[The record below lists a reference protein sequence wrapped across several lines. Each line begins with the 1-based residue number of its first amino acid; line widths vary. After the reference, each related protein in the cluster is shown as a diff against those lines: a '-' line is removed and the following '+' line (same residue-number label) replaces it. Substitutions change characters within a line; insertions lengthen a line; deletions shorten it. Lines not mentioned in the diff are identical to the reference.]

1 MNFYKFANEVV
12 DYATL
17 KKKPVVFLDFSFHEK
32 QITIKTNNI
41 KKPHENDYWY
51 QRNNEEDY
59 KNEKYV
65 VSGIKNTWFDSW
77 DYIETRSFYGP
88 DKKTIEYTL
97 PGLSDDT
104 QQILDE
110 IKEYLKKNDLPVKT
124 KYKAAY
130 NGEMTETYFAE
141 EHYCQK
147 PFTSFVLYEILRV
160 IEKKLGK
167 EICFTYPRGF
177 NENGGCE
184 NQVWSGDTLYHHNYG
199 IEIKVRVFF
208 SDFSDP
214 KIIYDMFLEEL
225 KTLEVTKAAF
235 DKNVEIK
242 EFTTGKIKP
251 WASKKSIEP
260 SDEEKLKIAESVLN
274 DILKNTSDEVIS
286 FLKEKDLLEEFKKSF
301 INKYSKQS
309 FAAISVSAD
318 IMFGDADGTHQD
330 GFIITFDEFDYI
342 KEWWDEYIKVHP
354 IEESKDD
361 NIFSVGSDESGL
373 GAWTIEAI
381 NKLFEDKTVKVFD
394 FDNGNSI
401 VKMNIVKNNIP
412 KFENEYENIT
422 DEPDL
427 DNFYYSLDEM
437 LLAYASY
444 WRTMGKKP
452 EYLIKLPTCF

>member
-17 KKKPVVFLDFSFHEK
+17 KKKLVVFLDFSFHEK

-77 DYIETRSFYGP
+77 DYIETRSFYGS

-160 IEKKLGK
+160 IEKSLVKKYVLH
-167 EICFTYPRGF
+167 I
-177 NENGGCE
+177 
-184 NQVWSGDTLYHHNYG
+184 
-199 IEIKVRVFF
+199 
-208 SDFSDP
+208 
-214 KIIYDMFLEEL
+214 
-225 KTLEVTKAAF
+225 LEVLMKMA
-235 DKNVEIK
+235 DV
-242 EFTTGKIKP
+242 KIRCGLVIHFIIIIMELRL
-251 WASKKSIEP
+251 KSVFSFRIFQ
-260 SDEEKLKIAESVLN
+260 
-274 DILKNTSDEVIS
+274 ILK
-286 FLKEKDLLEEFKKSF
+286 
-301 INKYSKQS
+301 
-309 FAAISVSAD
+309 
-318 IMFGDADGTHQD
+318 
-330 GFIITFDEFDYI
+330 
-342 KEWWDEYIKVHP
+342 
-354 IEESKDD
+354 
-361 NIFSVGSDESGL
+361 
-373 GAWTIEAI
+373 
-381 NKLFEDKTVKVFD
+381 LF
-394 FDNGNSI
+394 
-401 VKMNIVKNNIP
+401 M
-412 KFENEYENIT
+412 
-422 DEPDL
+422 
-427 DNFYYSLDEM
+427 
-437 LLAYASY
+437 
-444 WRTMGKKP
+444 
-452 EYLIKLPTCF
+452 TCFWKN

>member
-17 KKKPVVFLDFSFHEK
+17 KKKLVVFLDFSFHEK

-184 NQVWSGDTLYHHNYG
+184 NQV
-199 IEIKVRVFF
+199 
-208 SDFSDP
+208 
-214 KIIYDMFLEEL
+214 
-225 KTLEVTKAAF
+225 
-235 DKNVEIK
+235 
-242 EFTTGKIKP
+242 
-251 WASKKSIEP
+251 
-260 SDEEKLKIAESVLN
+260 
-274 DILKNTSDEVIS
+274 
-286 FLKEKDLLEEFKKSF
+286 
-301 INKYSKQS
+301 
-309 FAAISVSAD
+309 
-318 IMFGDADGTHQD
+318 
-330 GFIITFDEFDYI
+330 
-342 KEWWDEYIKVHP
+342 
-354 IEESKDD
+354 
-361 NIFSVGSDESGL
+361 
-373 GAWTIEAI
+373 
-381 NKLFEDKTVKVFD
+381 
-394 FDNGNSI
+394 
-401 VKMNIVKNNIP
+401 
-412 KFENEYENIT
+412 
-422 DEPDL
+422 
-427 DNFYYSLDEM
+427 
-437 LLAYASY
+437 
-444 WRTMGKKP
+444 
-452 EYLIKLPTCF
+452 